1 MRVSI
6 LTLNP
11 GFFGGA
17 LDEGMIRV
25 AREKGALEVVLVPIR
40 AFSDD
45 RYGTTDDYP
54 FGGGA
59 GMVMKVE
66 PIVAAHES
74 VVRSVPETPPRTL
87 FTTPQG
93 RVLTQEWVRELAA
106 ERHLAIVCGR
116 YKGIDE
122 RAVEIMGAAGPS
134 GGAGSAGAAGAGRAE
149 EFSIG
154 DYVLSGGEP
163 AALVLLD
170 AVSRLQPGVLGDA
183 ESAEAD
189 SFSEALLDAPVY
201 TRPDEFRGRS
211 VPEVLRSGN
220 HEEIRRW
227 RRREAIRRTLA
238 RRPDIVRGR
247 AWSEEDRR
255 LMDEIEKEADHP

>member
-6 LTLNP
+6 VTLNP

-40 AFSDD
+40 AFATD

-54 FGGGA
+54 YGGGA
-59 GMVMKVE
+59 GMVMKAE
-66 PIVAAHES
+66 PIVAAHDS
-74 VVRSVPETPPRTL
+74 VVRATPEAPPRTL
-87 FTTPQG
+87 ITTPQG
-93 RVLTQEWVRELAA
+93 RALTQEWVRELAA
-106 ERHLAIVCGR
+106 ERHLAVVCGR

-122 RAVEIMGAAGPS
+122 RAVETLRG
-134 GGAGSAGAAGAGRAE
+134 E

-201 TRPDEFRGRS
+201 TRPDEFQGLT

-247 AWSEEDRR
+247 SWSAEDRK
-255 LMDEIEKEADHP
+255 LMDEIEKEADRP

>member
-1 MRVSI
+1 MRISI
-6 LTLNP
+6 VTLNP

-40 AFSDD
+40 AFTDD
-45 RYGTTDDYP
+45 RYGTTDDSPY
-54 FGGGA
+54 GGGA
-59 GMVMKVE
+59 GMVMKPE
-66 PIVAAHES
+66 PIFAAHES
-74 VVRSVPETPPRTL
+74 VRQALPGSPPRTL
-87 FTTPQG
+87 VTTPQG
-93 RVLTQEWVRELAA
+93 RVLTQAWIRELAA
-106 ERHLAIVCGR
+106 EPHLAVICGR

-122 RAVEIMGAAGPS
+122 RAVELLG
-134 GGAGSAGAAGAGRAE
+134 AE
-149 EFSIG
+149 EVSIG

-163 AALVLLD
+163 AALVILD
-170 AVSRLQPGVLGDA
+170 AVSRLQPGVLGDS

-201 TRPDEFRGRS
+201 TRPDEFRGHP
-211 VPEVLRSGN
+211 VPEVLRRGN

-247 AWSEEDRR
+247 EWSEEDRG
-255 LMDEIEKEADHP
+255 LLDELKKELDQP

>member
-1 MRVSI
+1 VRVSI

-25 AREKGALEVVLVPIR
+25 AREKGLLEVVLVPIR
-40 AFSDD
+40 AFADD

-54 FGGGA
+54 YGGGA
-59 GMVMKVE
+59 GMVMKAE

-74 VVRSVPETPPRTL
+74 VARSCGGEVPRTL
-87 FTTPQG
+87 VTSPQG

-106 ERHLAIVCGR
+106 EKHLAVVCGR

-122 RAVEIMGAAGPS
+122 RVVETLG
-134 GGAGSAGAAGAGRAE
+134 AE

-163 AALVLLD
+163 AALVLTD

-255 LMDEIEKEADHP
+255 LMDEIKKEADQP

>member
-1 MRVSI
+1 VRVSI
-6 LTLNP
+6 ITLNP

-25 AREKGALEVVLVPIR
+25 AREKGHLEVVLVPIR

-54 FGGGA
+54 YGGGA
-59 GMVMKVE
+59 GMVMKAE

-74 VVRSVPETPPRTL
+74 VVRAAGPVGPPRTL
-87 FTTPQG
+87 VTTPQG
-93 RVLTQEWVRELAA
+93 RVLTQEWVRELAK
-106 ERHLAIVCGR
+106 EDHLAVVCGR

-122 RAVEIMGAAGPS
+122 RAVEVLRG
-134 GGAGSAGAAGAGRAE
+134 E

-163 AALVLLD
+163 PALVLLD

-201 TRPDEFRGRS
+201 TRPDEFRGLP

-255 LMDEIEKEADHP
+255 LMDEIKKEADQP

>member
-1 MRVSI
+1 VRVSI
-6 LTLNP
+6 ITLNP

-40 AFSDD
+40 AFTED
-45 RYGTTDDYP
+45 RYGTTDDAPY
-54 FGGGA
+54 GGGA
-59 GMVMKVE
+59 GMVMKPE

-74 VVRSVPETPPRTL
+74 AARATPGASTRTL
-87 FTTPQG
+87 VTTPQG
-93 RVLTQEWVRELAA
+93 RVLTQEWARELAA
-106 ERHLAIVCGR
+106 ERHLVLVCGR

-122 RAVEIMGAAGPS
+122 RAVEALG
-134 GGAGSAGAAGAGRAE
+134 AE
-149 EFSIG
+149 EVSIG

-163 AALVLLD
+163 AALVILD
-170 AVSRLQPGVLGDA
+170 ALSRLQPGVLGDA

-201 TRPDEFRGRS
+201 TRPDEFRGLP
-211 VPEVLRSGN
+211 VPEVLRRGN

-247 AWSEEDRR
+247 DWSEEDRR
-255 LMDEIEKEADHP
+255 LMDEIKKEAGQS

>member
-1 MRVSI
+1 VRISI
-6 LTLNP
+6 ITLNP

-40 AFSDD
+40 AFTGD
-45 RYGTTDDYP
+45 RYGTTDDAPY
-54 FGGGA
+54 GGGA
-59 GMVMKVE
+59 GMVMKPE
-66 PIVAAHES
+66 PIIAAHES
-74 VVRSVPETPPRTL
+74 VRLATPGSPPRTL
-87 FTTPQG
+87 VTTPQG
-93 RVLTQEWVRELAA
+93 RVLTQEWIRELAA
-106 ERHLAIVCGR
+106 EPHLAVICGR

-122 RAVEIMGAAGPS
+122 RAVELLG
-134 GGAGSAGAAGAGRAE
+134 AE
-149 EFSIG
+149 EVSIG

-163 AALVLLD
+163 AALVILD
-170 AVSRLQPGVLGDA
+170 AVSRLQPGVLGDL

-201 TRPDEFRGRS
+201 TRPDEFRGHP
-211 VPEVLRSGN
+211 VPEVLRRGN

-247 AWSEEDRR
+247 EWSEEDRS
-255 LMDEIEKEADHP
+255 LLDEIQKESEKP

>member
-6 LTLNP
+6 VTLNP

-40 AFSDD
+40 AFTND

-54 FGGGA
+54 YGGGA
-59 GMVMKVE
+59 GMVMKPE

-74 VVRSVPETPPRTL
+74 VVRAAPDAAPRTL
-87 FTTPQG
+87 VTTPQG
-93 RVLTQEWVRELAA
+93 RVLTQEWVRELAL
-106 ERHLAIVCGR
+106 EKHLAVVCGR
-116 YKGIDE
+116 YRGIDE
-122 RAVEIMGAAGPS
+122 RAVEVL
-134 GGAGSAGAAGAGRAE
+134 GGE

-201 TRPDEFRGRS
+201 TRPDEFRGLP

-220 HEEIRRW
+220 HEMIRRW

-247 AWSEEDRR
+247 SWSAEDRK
-255 LMDEIEKEADHP
+255 LMDEMEKEADQS

>member
-25 AREKGALEVVLVPIR
+25 AREKGALEVVLVPLR
-40 AFSDD
+40 AFTTD

-59 GMVMKVE
+59 GMVMKAE

-74 VVRSVPETPPRTL
+74 VVRSAPDAPPRTL
-87 FTTPQG
+87 VTTPQG

-116 YKGIDE
+116 YRGIDE
-122 RAVEIMGAAGPS
+122 RAVEHLQAT
-134 GGAGSAGAAGAGRAE
+134 GGVE
-149 EFSIG
+149 EVSIG

-170 AVSRLQPGVLGDA
+170 AVSRLQTGVLGDA